1 MEPETTTIG
10 LPENAYKELK
20 EGEEYSPV
28 MDRSKT
34 YPEVTPW
41 SVGWGLVMA
50 VLFSA
55 AAAYSG
61 LKIGQVFE
69 AAIPIA
75 ILAVGLSAAFK
86 RKGPLG
92 QNVIIQS
99 IGARSGLLAAP
110 ALLTIPVLFIL
121 DLPANLML

>member
-1 MEPETTTIG
+1 METPSTTSG

-20 EGEEYSPV
+20 PGETYRPV
-28 MDRSKT
+28 MDPNQS
-34 YPEVTPW
+34 YPEVTGW

-69 AAIPIA
+69 AGNDNDKNRFPIFS
-75 ILAVGLSAAFK
+75 LSHFFHHCRNRFPAV
-86 RKGPLG
+86 
-92 QNVIIQS
+92 
-99 IGARSGLLAAP
+99 
-110 ALLTIPVLFIL
+110 
-121 DLPANLML
+121 